1 MCDYQLQKAYED
13 KDKFIEGEWEE
24 DYPEEHD
31 WEEDLPFGYASD
43 GVRVRACQSCGLSLV
58 FGLDDRKSPLIE
70 SFGDKEE
77 ECNFRFEDDEDEDDD
92 E

>member
-1 MCDYQLQKAYED
+1 M
-13 KDKFIEGEWEE
+13 
-24 DYPEEHD
+24 
-31 WEEDLPFGYASD
+31 
-43 GVRVRACQSCGLSLV
+43 RVRRCELCGLSLV
-58 FGLDDRKSPLIE
+58 FGLDNRKSPLIE